1 MKFRKDSYYIAKIK
15 EGDPGAYANLVEKH
29 KKMAFNVA
37 LQLMGNREDAEE
49 IAQDAFLKA
58 YQALDS
64 YKGES
69 KFSTWIYRIIYNTA
83 ISRLRKKKLEV
94 SSIDEDYSA
103 SVNIKSTQSAIQN
116 LRSKERKKYLNLA
129 LQQMSGDERTLI
141 TLFYLEENSVEEVC
155 SITGLSASNVKV
167 KLHRARKKLYAQ
179 LKLILHGELKTIL

>member
-1 MKFRKDSYYIAKIK
+1 MKFQKDSYYISKIK
-15 EGDPGAYANLVEKH
+15 EGDPGAYAFLVDKY
-29 KKMAFNVA
+29 KKMTFNVA

-83 ISRLRKKKLEV
+83 ISRLRKKKLDV
-94 SSIDEDYSA
+94 SSIDDDFTT
-103 SVNIKSTQSAIQN
+103 SVNVKSTQSALQEVRDI
-116 LRSKERKKYLNLA
+116 ERKKYLSEA
-129 LQQMSGDERTLI
+129 LKRLSGDERNLI
-141 TLFYLEENSVEEVC
+141 TLFYLEENSVDEVC
-155 SITGLSASNVKV
+155 SITGLSTSNVKV

-179 LKLILHGELKTIL
+179 LEMALHGELKTIL